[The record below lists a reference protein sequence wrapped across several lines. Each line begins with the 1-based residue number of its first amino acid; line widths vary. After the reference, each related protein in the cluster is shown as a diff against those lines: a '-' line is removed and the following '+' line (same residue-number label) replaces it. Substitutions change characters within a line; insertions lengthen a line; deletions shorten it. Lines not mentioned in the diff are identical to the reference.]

1 MKVLWISNIVFPE
14 AEKQLTGG
22 KLRSGSGGWL
32 SSLAYAIKEDVS
44 LVIAA
49 PSHMVDKLTKVEV
62 DNITHYVFPI
72 GKGNYKYNHDYEPI
86 WLEIKDAENPDL
98 VHIHGTEFS
107 HGLAY
112 LKACGSE
119 NVVVSIQ
126 GVMTEIA
133 KHYLGGLSNKDI
145 FCNLTLHDIFR
156 TSLWGEKK
164 KAEQRAKSEPEILKM
179 TKYVIGRTDFD
190 HAHALAMNPDVR
202 YFHCDEVLREE
213 FYTGQWE
220 YENCTPHT
228 IFVSGSRYPLKGFHM
243 LLRALPIIIR
253 QYPDVIVSVA
263 GSRGLEKEFRK
274 KWSASLTG
282 YQKIIITIIKKLH
295 LEKHVVFLGVLTA
308 EKMKEE
314 LLKANVFL
322 STSSNENS
330 SNAIGEA
337 QLLGVPCLASF
348 VGGTPDMIPDAMC
361 GSLYNYFDINILAY
375 KICHIFESSK
385 QFNNSLMR
393 AEASRRHNRF
403 VNAERTLEIYKLV
416 LNESK

>member
-72 GKGNYKYNHDYEPI
+72 GKGNYKYNYDYEPI

-133 KHYLGGLSNKDI
+133 KHYLDGLSYKDI

-156 TSLWGEKK
+156 TTLWGEKK
-164 KAEQRAKSEPEILKM
+164 KTEQKK
-179 TKYVIGRTDFD
+179 
-190 HAHALAMNPDVR
+190 
-202 YFHCDEVLREE
+202 
-213 FYTGQWE
+213 
-220 YENCTPHT
+220 
-228 IFVSGSRYPLKGFHM
+228 
-243 LLRALPIIIR
+243 
-253 QYPDVIVSVA
+253 
-263 GSRGLEKEFRK
+263 RK
-274 KWSASLTG
+274 
-282 YQKIIITIIKKLH
+282 
-295 LEKHVVFLGVLTA
+295 
-308 EKMKEE
+308 
-314 LLKANVFL
+314 
-322 STSSNENS
+322 
-330 SNAIGEA
+330 
-337 QLLGVPCLASF
+337 
-348 VGGTPDMIPDAMC
+348 
-361 GSLYNYFDINILAY
+361 
-375 KICHIFESSK
+375 
-385 QFNNSLMR
+385 
-393 AEASRRHNRF
+393 
-403 VNAERTLEIYKLV
+403 
-416 LNESK
+416 